1 MIYSSCC
8 HPIPGDSIIGYLGKG
23 EGLQIH
29 INDCAHVQRI
39 HHKDPDNWIEVNWA
53 EDIDRAFEIPLR
65 VDVKNSKGV
74 LAKVASSITSSDAN
88 ITHVGMDDSTSELA
102 ASIRFGVQV
111 NDRDHLANVIRS
123 LRANHDV
130 VRVTRTKTH

>member
-1 MIYSSCC
+1 M
-8 HPIPGDSIIGYLGKG
+8 
-23 EGLQIH
+23 
-29 INDCAHVQRI
+29 
-39 HHKDPDNWIEVNWA
+39 
-53 EDIDRAFEIPLR
+53 
-65 VDVKNSKGV
+65 
-74 LAKVASSITSSDAN
+74 ASSITSSDAN

-130 VRVTRTKTH
+130 VRVTRTKTHQ